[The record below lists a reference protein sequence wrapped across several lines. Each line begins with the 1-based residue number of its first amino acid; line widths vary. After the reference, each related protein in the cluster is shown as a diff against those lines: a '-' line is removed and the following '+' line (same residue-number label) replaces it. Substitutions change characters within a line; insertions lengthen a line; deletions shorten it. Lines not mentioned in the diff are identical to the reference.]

1 MPKADFFKN
10 FGIYAEPNFLDGE
23 TCARLVAGLEGG
35 GRAPAQV
42 YKDHYARE
50 VDERARRTV
59 RVAAPAAV
67 TSELRARLSGL
78 RAALEE
84 SFGLALGD
92 CEEPEFLA
100 YGPGDFFRPH
110 QDAAPHGQVHE
121 YLKRRSV
128 SAVLFLNGQREEPA
142 PGSFCG
148 GSLVFYGLVKDA
160 RAAGL
165 GFPLEAE
172 PGLLVAFPSDTLHEV
187 TPVTHGDRYTVVTW
201 FAGETFSRHPR

>member
-10 FGIYAEPNFLDGE
+10 FGIYAKPNFLDGE
-23 TCARLVAGLEGG
+23 TCAQLVAGLEGR

-67 TSELRARLSGL
+67 TSELKARLSGL

-110 QDAAPHGQVHE
+110 QDAAPHSRVHE
-121 YLKRRSV
+121 YLKRRRV
-128 SAVLFLNGQREEPA
+128 SAVLFLNGQTAEPA

-160 RAAGL
+160 RAAAEGS
-165 GFPLEAE
+165 PLD
-172 PGLLVAFPSDTLHEV
+172 P
-187 TPVTHGDRYTVVTW
+187 
-201 FAGETFSRHPR
+201 